1 MSTILKEVS
10 TMKKIAL
17 TAMAACFVA
26 ACIGGC
32 KGSIAD
38 APVFASELQMGQ
50 PIIVCVI
57 AVETAAGSFEWRA
70 TGIDAMPL
78 ECGEE
83 NEDEDN
89 EDEEG
94 DDDEVEEECEDGVTP
109 DGLPCADDDDGEA
122 EDDDEVEEECEDGV
136 TPDGLPC
143 ADDDDGEAEDN
154 DEVEEECEDGVTPDG
169 LPCLDDDDEGEENE
183 DEDDEECGDM
193 ESESF
198 EMIAAPVDRSIDPGN
213 VLRLMGID
221 VELPLSDG
229 IQAAANVRF
238 IGSYS
243 ADVNLFKAT
252 DLATTRSA
260 TNRLMTKIQSIE
272 KLPDGMLAFGLFNV
286 KVIVDPQ
293 LRVRIVKSLSQDV
306 AEDLDGDL
314 QCEQE
319 GEYEGENAGCP

>member
-94 DDDEVEEECEDGVTP
+94 DD
-109 DGLPCADDDDGEA
+109 
-122 EDDDEVEEECEDGV
+122 
-136 TPDGLPC
+136 
-143 ADDDDGEAEDN
+143 